1 MPETPDLVVIARYL
15 REHVLG
21 RTIVALRELRPLAL
35 RVLTADGD
43 ANAFCAG
50 RTISSVATRA
60 KFLLLGLGPE
70 RYIAINF
77 MLAGA
82 LRHCAPGEPLRKRD
96 YAVFA
101 LDDGTELRYYDPKGM
116 GKVYLCTDLTQA
128 PGLGDVGPDAL
139 DPELTLDIF
148 RERLR
153 PHRGEIKGVLTR
165 GALVGGIGNAY
176 ADEVL
181 FRAGIYPFRRS
192 TTLTGDEI
200 AALYDAMRAVLNE
213 AIEVLGERMGDEI
226 DVKIRDFLAVHNKP
240 GQPCPRCGQPI
251 SEVKSGKRATNFCRH
266 CQPGSLIRQ

>member
-1 MPETPDLVVIARYL
+1 VPETPDLVVIARYL
-15 REHVLG
+15 QEHVLG
-21 RTIVALRELRPLAL
+21 RAIIAVRELRPLAL

-50 RTISSVATRA
+50 HAIASVGVRA
-60 KFLLLGLGPE
+60 KFLLLRLGPE
-70 RYIAINF
+70 RHIAINF

-82 LRHCAPGEPLRKRD
+82 LRHCAPDEPLRKRD
-96 YAVFA
+96 YVVFS
-101 LDDGTELRYYDPKGM
+101 LDDGSELRYYDPKGM
-116 GKVYLCTDLTQA
+116 GKVYLCTDLAQA
-128 PGLGDVGPDAL
+128 PGLSDVGPDAL
-139 DPELTLDIF
+139 DPELTLDVF

-153 PHRGEIKGVLTR
+153 SQRGEIKGVLTR
-165 GALVGGIGNAY
+165 GRLVGGIGNAY

-192 TTLTGDEI
+192 ASLTEEERATLY
-200 AALYDAMRAVLNE
+200 AAMRAVLNE
-213 AIEVLGERMGDEI
+213 AVTVLSERMGDEI

-251 SEVKSGKRATNFCRH
+251 SEVRSGKRATNFCRR